1 MLDSAKDALARHWR
15 GFSRRAITWLED
27 DGLDQPDASTTMA
40 EGVEANPYASF
51 ESISELLQHAG
62 YLEDEELF
70 LLESPAHL
78 AGKFNPRRIEGLAF
92 ALELTPLVGAG
103 DGLRQ
108 AVKNILIQCPPR
120 TGVQFIAFGDPRTAS
135 VLEQFKAQTTVE
147 DYKTTAVRRAQFWA
161 KAAAKGIFPGQPY
174 RLRVQRLLLC
184 VCIPV
189 DNFQARHELEV
200 VINTR
205 TAIEGILD
213 KEQMQPRRWK
223 PSDFLEWMDYMAA
236 PHLVDPESSV
246 QRSYEYNPA
255 DLLRHQVFSR
265 DTVVRVRPKHL
276 IFGADDDAVCVR
288 AMSAREYPRETY
300 IWQTADLLGDQ
311 LNASNQYACPYIITL
326 GVMVQDFDARRQGAK
341 VMSARATSNAES
353 YMAKFLPEMGEKK
366 RDWDNVTESFGR
378 GEGDALI
385 YHQVLLFERP
395 EEIESVQRSA
405 DLVWRSRK
413 YKIEVDR
420 YMQFQAYLSCVPMA
434 LTDSLQTDLQAVQR
448 FHTKTTA
455 NAADTAPILG
465 DWRGFGAPRLQ
476 LWSRNGS
483 PMNVDF
489 FSNTAGNYNVACA
502 AGSGAGK
509 SVLGNELIK
518 SILAAGGRAF
528 VIDAGHSYERP
539 CKQRGGQFIEFTQGQ
554 TPPSF
559 NPFPL
564 IEDLSDAEAFEDV
577 VRMITGM
584 VNSMAAPERTL
595 DDYEKG
601 IVEQAVQEEVAE
613 RGKEGSIT
621 GIYNRLVSF
630 LNNQTQT
637 PDPVAGRLAQ
647 AMRSYT
653 ADGVFGRYFSG
664 ADPVRFSSDFVVLE
678 LDGLNDAPRL
688 QSTVLMIMMFQIT
701 QAMYRDRSREK
712 IVLIDEAWNL
722 MREGATGYFIEA
734 MYRRCRKYRGQA
746 VTITQSFAD
755 YFKNTTT
762 LAAFSNSDFIAAL
775 RQTPEAYEAAFKS
788 SQFVASEAQK
798 QMLRSLETVAG
809 RYSDI
814 MIKGPMG
821 WGVGRLIL
829 DPYSLLQ
836 YSSKAE
842 DFEAVRF
849 YRDQGMTIDDA
860 ILSVMRDR
868 GWE

>member
-1 MLDSAKDALARHWR
+1 MLDSVKDALARNWR
-15 GFSRRAITWLED
+15 SFSRRAINWLED
-27 DGLDQPDASTTMA
+27 DGLDRDDASVNMA
-40 EGVEANPYASF
+40 EGVEANPYAAF
-51 ESISELLQHAG
+51 ESISELIQHAG
-62 YLEDEELF
+62 YLDEEELF
-70 LLESPAHL
+70 MLESPRHL
-78 AGKFNPRRIEGLAF
+78 ASKFNPRRIEGLAF
-92 ALELTPLVGAG
+92 TLELTPLVGAG

-108 AVKNILIQCPPR
+108 AVKNILVQCPAG
-120 TGVQFIAFGDPRTAS
+120 TGVQFIAFGDPRTANA
-135 VLEQFKAQTTVE
+135 LEQFKAQTTVD
-147 DYKTTAVRRAQFWA
+147 DYQGTAQRRAQFWA
-161 KAAAKGIFPGQPY
+161 RAAAKGIFPGQPY

-189 DNFQARHELEV
+189 DDFQAKHELEV
-200 VINTR
+200 VLNAR
-205 TAIEGILD
+205 TAIEGILE
-213 KEQMQPRRWK
+213 KEQMQPRRWG
-223 PSDFLEWMDYMAA
+223 PEDFLEWMDYMGG
-236 PHLVDPESSV
+236 PHLVNPESQTS
-246 QRSYEYNPA
+246 RSFAYNRS
-255 DLLRHQVFSR
+255 DMLRHQVFAR
-265 DTVVRVRPKHL
+265 DTVVRIRPKHM
-276 IFGADDDAVCVR
+276 IFGADDDEIYVR
-288 AMSAREYPRETY
+288 AMSAREYPREAY

-311 LNASNQYACPYIITL
+311 LNANNQYACPYIITL
-326 GVMVQDFDARRQGAK
+326 GVMVQDFDARRQSAK
-341 VMSARATSNAES
+341 VLAARATSNAES

-366 RDWDNVTESFGR
+366 LDWDNVTESFGR

-385 YHQVLLFERP
+385 YHQVLLFARP
-395 EEIESVQRSA
+395 DEIESVERSA

-420 YMQFQAYLSCVPMA
+420 YMQFQGYLSCVPMA
-434 LTDSLQTDLQAVQR
+434 LTESLQTDLKAVQR
-448 FHTKTTA
+448 FHTKTVA
-455 NAADTAPILG
+455 NVADTAPVLG

-489 FSNTAGNYNVACA
+489 FSNTSGNYNVACA

-509 SVLGNELIK
+509 SVLGNEMIK

-528 VIDAGHSYERP
+528 VIDAGHSYEKP

-584 VNSMAAPERTL
+584 VNSMAAPDRTL

-601 IVEQAVQEEVAE
+601 IVEQAVQEEVADL
-613 RGKEGSIT
+613 GKAGSIT
-621 GIYNRLVSF
+621 GIYKRLIAF
-630 LNNQTQT
+630 QNNQTQT

-664 ADPVRFSSDFVVLE
+664 TDPVRFSKDFVVLE

-722 MREGATGYFIEA
+722 MRDGATGYFIEA

-762 LAAFSNSDFIAAL
+762 LAAFSNSDFLAAL

-788 SQFVASEAQK
+788 AQFVATDAQK

-842 DFEAVRF
+842 DFEAIKV
-849 YRDQGMTIDDA
+849 YRDQGQSIDES